1 MIQSHVKTALGKVLE
16 MQFCEEMLGSNWDHI
31 SPHLKTIYNGDPNE
45 TSTDKAMEDG
55 AIMTMS

>member
-1 MIQSHVKTALGKVLE
+1 VKTALGKVLE